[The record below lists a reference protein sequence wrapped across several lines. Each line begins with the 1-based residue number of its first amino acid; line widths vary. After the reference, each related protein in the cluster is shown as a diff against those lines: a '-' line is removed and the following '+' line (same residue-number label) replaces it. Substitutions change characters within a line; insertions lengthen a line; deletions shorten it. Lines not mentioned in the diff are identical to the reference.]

1 MDALRLR
8 AERLE
13 GIAELSASLAHEI
26 KNPLASIRS
35 AVEQIGRMPA
45 TSEDQKTLSALVM
58 KESDRLSRL
67 LSEFLDF
74 ARVRVAKTKPID
86 LADVARGAA
95 RLADTHPD
103 RDRSVRVTFEEPASG
118 RISLDGDEDLL
129 HRAVFNL
136 ALNAVQ
142 AAPANSEVR
151 IEVARGPLD
160 PIPTGIRFDS
170 EPVSLRVS
178 DSGPGIPPDVRDRMF
193 DPFFTTKSNGTG
205 LGLAVV
211 HRAIEAH
218 RGLVL
223 VDSNPQGT
231 RFTVIL
237 PSTQNGRG
245 SHDTPLTTRSVS

>member
-1 MDALRLR
+1 
-8 AERLE
+8 
-13 GIAELSASLAHEI
+13 
-26 KNPLASIRS
+26 
-35 AVEQIGRMPA
+35 
-45 TSEDQKTLSALVM
+45 
-58 KESDRLSRL
+58 
-67 LSEFLDF
+67 
-74 ARVRVAKTKPID
+74 
-86 LADVARGAA
+86 
-95 RLADTHPD
+95 
-103 RDRSVRVTFEEPASG
+103 
-118 RISLDGDEDLL
+118 
-129 HRAVFNL
+129 
-136 ALNAVQ
+136 
-142 AAPANSEVR
+142 VR

-223 VDSNPQGT
+223 VDSNPRGT

-245 SHDTPLTTRSVS
+245 SHDTPLNTRSVS